1 MFYFY
6 IINYFLLF
14 LIMNSTWAHINSTF
28 IIFYYEQYPRAHM
41 NSAPGPRMNST
52 SGPTWGHGSRER
64 AESWRFSIG
73 TQLVW

>member
-28 IIFYYEQYPRAHM
+28 IIFYYEQYPRSHM
-41 NSAPGPRMNST
+41 NSVP
-52 SGPTWGHGSRER
+52 GPTWTVPPAPRGATAH
-64 AESWRFSIG
+64 ESAPNPG
-73 TQLVW
+73 ALV